1 MNRSILTTQ
10 KTWLMLLT
18 LIFSTGVC
26 FLQAQER
33 LMQITDKY
41 LNIPVSN
48 SAQRQVMTIASGQ
61 DKRVFEIRLATGEP
75 DYWVFSDMTE
85 FMGRDITIS
94 YPGNE
99 KGLSLIYQAKTIAVK
114 TTCIMSPIDAISLL
128 QPTGMEQR
136 PEWPRLSRGGI
147 SPFLSAQPL

>member
-61 DKRVFEIRLATGEP
+61 DKRVFEIRLATGNQITG
-75 DYWVFSDMTE
+75 FSDMTE

-99 KGLSLIYQAKTIAVK
+99 KGLSLFIKPNDRARQPVYE
-114 TTCIMSPIDAISLL
+114 PNDAHSLL
-128 QPTGMEQR
+128 QPTGME
-136 PEWPRLSRGGI
+136 
-147 SPFLSAQPL
+147 